1 MASSLRRV
9 AQKSV
14 RLRDGSRAD
23 PELQQI
29 DASWANPA
37 FTSPTASADALQ
49 KLSLVFPWLSE
60 SEVALEF
67 AGFSHTEITRLL
79 SDKRRS
85 QTTSAQSV
93 FANAA
98 NAAGQSSAQ
107 DVTAS
112 SGSAARSECAQG

>member
-1 MASSLRRV
+1 MSSLV
-9 AQKSV
+9 
-14 RLRDGSRAD
+14 
-23 PELQQI
+23 
-29 DASWANPA
+29 
-37 FTSPTASADALQ
+37 
-49 KLSLVFPWLSE
+49 
-60 SEVALEF
+60 
-67 AGFSHTEITRLL
+67 FSHTEITRLL

-112 SGSAARSECAQG
+112 SDPLQEANVLKAKADALACFDGLALRRRMLRAWLA

>member
-1 MASSLRRV
+1 MTVPELT
-9 AQKSV
+9 
-14 RLRDGSRAD
+14 

-67 AGFSHTEITRLL
+67 AGFLAYGDH
-79 SDKRRS
+79 
-85 QTTSAQSV
+85 
-93 FANAA
+93 AA
-98 NAAGQSSAQ
+98 AFG
-107 DVTAS
+107 
-112 SGSAARSECAQG
+112 